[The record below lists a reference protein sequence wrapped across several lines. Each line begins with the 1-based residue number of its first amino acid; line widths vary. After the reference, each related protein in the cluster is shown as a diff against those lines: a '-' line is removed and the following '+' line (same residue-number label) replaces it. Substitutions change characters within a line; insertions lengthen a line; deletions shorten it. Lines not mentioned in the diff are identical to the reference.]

1 MMNDLLLCAGP
12 GVFVDGSGVD
22 VDRVLLAAYQL
33 EADYVSLP
41 DGVLGRTL
49 FRADGSAQIEISR
62 ELADEA
68 EADPLAR
75 RRFRTTLAHECGH
88 VACHRMLFQA
98 DTETMSL
105 FLSDEDHED
114 EKPAILCR
122 ESTVGSGYSGYSGE
136 WWEYQANQ
144 CMACL
149 LLPRHFLAPL
159 FHAALNAVG
168 AGSYSE
174 AAKQDQDVDIVRAL
188 ANRFDVSWQA
198 LLYRLEELGFIRN
211 RDLLD
216 QGSLKLRG

>member
-1 MMNDLLLCAGP
+1 MMKDLLLCAGP
-12 GVFVDGSGVD
+12 GVFVEGSGVD
-22 VDRVLLAAYQL
+22 ADRVLLAAYQL

-49 FRADGSAQIEISR
+49 FRAEGSVQIEISR

-68 EADPLAR
+68 EIETLAR

-105 FLSDEDHED
+105 FPSGEGHEE

-122 ESTVGSGYSGYSGE
+122 ESTVGSGYSGE

-144 CMACL
+144 CMACS
-149 LLPRHFLAPL
+149 LLPRDLLVPRFQ
-159 FHAALNAVG
+159 AALNATGV
-168 AGSYSE
+168 GSYSE
-174 AAKQDQDVDIVRAL
+174 AAEQGRDVDIVRTL
-188 ANRFDVSWQA
+188 VNGFDVSWQA
-198 LLYRLEELGFIRN
+198 LLYRLEELGFIPN

-216 QGSLKLRG
+216 QGSMELRR